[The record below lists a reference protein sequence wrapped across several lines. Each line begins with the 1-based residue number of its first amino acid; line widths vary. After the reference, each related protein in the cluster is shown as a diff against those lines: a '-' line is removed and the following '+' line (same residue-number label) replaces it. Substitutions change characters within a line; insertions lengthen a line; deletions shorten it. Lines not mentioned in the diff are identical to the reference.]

1 MDPMCAQNP
10 WAITA
15 VLCTAVQQ
23 FLFFR
28 VLVHTL
34 SEGARRAQGLVIV
47 SRVRRQDIARSF
59 DSGEG
64 SSVCDSVRLVL
75 MPTTRSSAV
84 LRCRVRM

>member
-15 VLCTAVQQ
+15 VQE

-34 SEGARRAQGLVIV
+34 SEGARPAQGLLVV
-47 SRVRRQDIARSF
+47 SRVRRRDMARPF

-64 SSVCDSVRLVL
+64 SSVSDSVRLVS
-75 MPTTRSSAV
+75 MPMTRSSAV
-84 LRCRVRM
+84 VQCCGAG